1 MNFCHFQRAFIE
13 ANKTKFFLEGDSPTL
28 IKIRGEI
35 LFFLKKFISFI
46 WFSITLLHK
55 HKTQ

>member
-35 LFFLKKFISFI
+35 LFF
-46 WFSITLLHK
+46 
-55 HKTQ
+55 